1 MTRLAIVVPCYNEE
15 EILEY
20 TSNILKSKLNY
31 LIKNKEISEDSFI
44 LFINDGSKDKT
55 WNLIEEEY
63 NKSRYIY
70 GLNLSSNV
78 GHQNA
83 LYAGLMNVKDIC
95 DISISID
102 ADLQDDIQVIDT
114 MIREYKE
121 GSDIVYGVRSS
132 RKKDT
137 FFKRNTAQLFYKF
150 MSILGVKTIYN
161 HADFRL
167 MSAISLEA
175 LSKYKE
181 RNLFL
186 RGIVPLIG
194 YNTSV
199 VTYER
204 KERAAGESKYPLKK
218 MLSFALEGVTS
229 FSTTP
234 LMMIAHFGLIIII
247 ISICAGM
254 YALNSY
260 FRGYIVE
267 GWTSL
272 ILSIWFIGGIQLLC
286 MGVLGTYIGKI
297 YKEVKGRP
305 RYNVEKFL
313 HNENSDEV
321 NKYYGYNWQE
331 D

>member
-20 TSNILKSKLNY
+20 TSNVLKSKLNY

-234 LMMIAHFGLIIII
+234 LMMIAHLGLVIIMT
-247 ISICAGM
+247 SICAGI
-254 YALNSY
+254 YALYSY
-260 FRGYIVE
+260 LRGKVVE

-321 NKYYGYNWQE
+321 NKYYGHNWQE

>member
-20 TSNILKSKLNY
+20 TSNVLKSKLNY

-321 NKYYGYNWQE
+321 NKYYGHNWQE

>member
-20 TSNILKSKLNY
+20 TSNVLKSKLNY

-44 LFINDGSKDKT
+44 LFINDGSEDRT

-63 NKSRYIY
+63 NKSKYIY

-150 MSILGVKTIYN
+150 MSVLGVKTIYN

-234 LMMIAHFGLIIII
+234 LMMIAHLGLVIIMT
-247 ISICAGM
+247 SICAGI
-254 YALNSY
+254 YALYSY
-260 FRGYIVE
+260 LRGKVVE

-313 HNENSDEV
+313 HNENCDEV
-321 NKYYGYNWQE
+321 NKYYGYN
-331 D
+331 

>member
-1 MTRLAIVVPCYNEE
+1 
-15 EILEY
+15 
-20 TSNILKSKLNY
+20 
-31 LIKNKEISEDSFI
+31 
-44 LFINDGSKDKT
+44 
-55 WNLIEEEY
+55 
-63 NKSRYIY
+63 
-70 GLNLSSNV
+70 
-78 GHQNA
+78 
-83 LYAGLMNVKDIC
+83 MNVKDIC

-150 MSILGVKTIYN
+150 MSVLGVKTIYN

-218 MLSFALEGVTS
+218 MISFALEGVTS

-234 LMMIAHFGLIIII
+234 LMIIAYLGLVIIM

-260 FRGYIVE
+260 LRGNIVQ

-313 HNENSDEV
+313 HNENCDEV
-321 NKYYGYNWQE
+321 NKYYGYN
-331 D
+331 

>member
-186 RGIVPLIG
+186 RGRVPLIG

-321 NKYYGYNWQE
+321 NKYYGYN
-331 D
+331 

>member
-121 GSDIVYGVRSS
+121 GSDIVYGIRSS

-150 MSILGVKTIYN
+150 MSILGVKTVYN

-313 HNENSDEV
+313 HNENSDEG
-321 NKYYGYNWQE
+321 NKYYGYN
-331 D
+331 

>member
-321 NKYYGYNWQE
+321 NKYYGYN
-331 D
+331 

>member
-44 LFINDGSKDKT
+44 LFVNDGSKDKT
-55 WNLIEEEY
+55 WDLIEEEY

-121 GSDIVYGVRSS
+121 GSDIVYGIRSS

-321 NKYYGYNWQE
+321 NKYYGYN
-331 D
+331 

>member
-286 MGVLGTYIGKI
+286 MGVLGIYIGKI

-321 NKYYGYNWQE
+321 NKYYGYN
-331 D
+331 

>member
-1 MTRLAIVVPCYNEE
+1 
-15 EILEY
+15 
-20 TSNILKSKLNY
+20 
-31 LIKNKEISEDSFI
+31 
-44 LFINDGSKDKT
+44 
-55 WNLIEEEY
+55 
-63 NKSRYIY
+63 
-70 GLNLSSNV
+70 
-78 GHQNA
+78 
-83 LYAGLMNVKDIC
+83 
-95 DISISID
+95 
-102 ADLQDDIQVIDT
+102 
-114 MIREYKE
+114 
-121 GSDIVYGVRSS
+121 
-132 RKKDT
+132 
-137 FFKRNTAQLFYKF
+137 

-321 NKYYGYNWQE
+321 NKYYGYN
-331 D
+331 